1 MRTTIACLLALALA
15 SFVACKGSEPIRMTT
30 LQLGKSLNPDHT
42 VATHTTRFKPTD
54 TIYASVLTDGSG
66 SASIGVRWQYA
77 GRVVSE
83 PKKDVS
89 YKGAAATEFHLE
101 NSSGFPP
108 GDYAVE
114 IFIDGKSVAS
124 RDFKVER

>member
-1 MRTTIACLLALALA
+1 M
-15 SFVACKGSEPIRMTT
+15 SEPR
-30 LQLGKSLNPDHT
+30 
-42 VATHTTRFKPTD
+42 
-54 TIYASVLTDGSG
+54 
-66 SASIGVRWQYA
+66 
-77 GRVVSE
+77 
-83 PKKDVS
+83 KDVS

>member
-1 MRTTIACLLALALA
+1 MHKLTACVLLTLALAG
-15 SFVACKGSEPIRMTT
+15 CGSSDPIRMTT
-30 LQLGKSLNPDHT
+30 LQLGKSINPDRT

-54 TIYASVLTDGSG
+54 TIYASVLTEGSG
-66 SASIGVRWQYA
+66 AATISVRWQYA

-101 NSSGFPP
+101 NSAGFPP

-114 IFIDGKSVAS
+114 IFVDGKSVAS